1 MLTLKQLR
9 HLQVVIR
16 HGSIKRAAEILHV
29 TPPALTR
36 SLNVLEEDLG
46 VQLFDRSKNGMQA
59 TEFCLQIRD
68 RCAQLLSD
76 IEDLVHEASLYR
88 NLESGRINLGIGR
101 AIRDFVLRP
110 VLPGFVEQ
118 YPNIQVH
125 ISEGLPEELVDGLKS
140 RQFDLVIAG
149 SNGLDEIDG
158 LSFQCLKSV
167 PSFIVTRQGH
177 PLQCTHGASLAN
189 LFTYPMLAATELIAT
204 HPMRQFLSESSG
216 KTPEVHVLSS
226 DYELLKQILRRT
238 DAWIPVPTP
247 QFKAEVEAGELI
259 VLDIPDWRFNVDI
272 CAIELAGR
280 SSSPAVAQFVEYC
293 LQSVDLW

>member
-36 SLNVLEEDLG
+36 SLNLLEDDLG

-68 RCAQLLSD
+68 RCARLLSD
-76 IEDLVHEASLYR
+76 IEDLVHEANLYR

-110 VLPGFVEQ
+110 VLPDFVEQ
-118 YPNIQVH
+118 YPKIQIH
-125 ISEGLPEELVDGLKS
+125 ISEGLPGELIDGLKN
-140 RQFDLVIAG
+140 RQFDVVIAG
-149 SNGLDEIDG
+149 SSGLDEIEG

-167 PSFIVTRQGH
+167 PSFIVARRGH
-177 PLQCTHGASLAN
+177 PLENHHGTSLAD
-189 LFTYPMLAATELIAT
+189 LFDYPMLAATELVAT
-204 HPMRQFLSESSG
+204 HPMRQFLSETSG
-216 KTPEVHVLSS
+216 KTPEVHILSS
-226 DYELLKQILRRT
+226 DYELLKEILQRT

-247 QFKAEVEAGELI
+247 QFAADVEAGELT
-259 VLDIPDWRFNVDI
+259 VLDVPDWKFNADI
-272 CAIELAGR
+272 RAIELAGR
-280 SSSPAVAQFVEYC
+280 ARSPAVAQFVEHC
-293 LQSVDLW
+293 MQRVDLW